1 MEMKIKYEDLIARC
15 EQLSSFESEGKVD
28 AAGQSRYL
36 EIHINEVDKL
46 LIQQYIAQA
55 RGILE
60 ERMERMIL
68 SSDSTKEPIYELKE
82 KPETSDFFP
91 FVEKIYGS
99 SLATIDVR
107 DNKAAP
113 TEYLSDIYYLD
124 GGEYNKFAISN
135 GHGTYY
141 THRDDVGEAYILGM
155 GRKLYKDKNGNK
167 YVSQG
172 RGLQDYEPLY
182 ERVVV
187 GYHDGFKW
195 SLRTDTRWKQNNS
208 LAKHVSEAI
217 VSYTMSAW
225 LSDKLP
231 ERVAFY
237 DTLFTASTEMAVKN
251 IFKKQ
256 APRYEE

>member
-1 MEMKIKYEDLIARC
+1 MEIKIKYEDLIARC

-46 LIQQYIAQA
+46 LIQQYITQA

-60 ERMERMIL
+60 ERMERMIA
-68 SSDSTKEPIYELKE
+68 SVTGNAGCEADEN
-82 KPETSDFFP
+82 F
-91 FVEKIYGS
+91 
-99 SLATIDVR
+99 DVH
-107 DNKAAP
+107 
-113 TEYLSDIYYLD
+113 DI
-124 GGEYNKFAISN
+124 
-135 GHGTYY
+135 
-141 THRDDVGEAYILGM
+141 
-155 GRKLYKDKNGNK
+155 
-167 YVSQG
+167 
-172 RGLQDYEPLY
+172 P
-182 ERVVV
+182 
-187 GYHDGFKW
+187 GFTW
-195 SLRTDTRWKQNNS
+195 TLRTDTRWKQNDS

-217 VSYTMSAW
+217 VAYTMSAW

>member
-1 MEMKIKYEDLIARC
+1 MEIKIKYEDLIARC

-46 LIQQYIAQA
+46 LIQQYITQA

-60 ERMERMIL
+60 ERMERMIAGVTGNAGI
-68 SSDSTKEPIYELKE
+68 SDESTENA
-82 KPETSDFFP
+82 
-91 FVEKIYGS
+91 VEI
-99 SLATIDVR
+99 
-107 DNKAAP
+107 P
-113 TEYLSDIYYLD
+113 
-124 GGEYNKFAISN
+124 
-135 GHGTYY
+135 
-141 THRDDVGEAYILGM
+141 
-155 GRKLYKDKNGNK
+155 
-167 YVSQG
+167 
-172 RGLQDYEPLY
+172 
-182 ERVVV
+182 
-187 GYHDGFKW
+187 GFTW
-195 SLRTDTRWKQNNS
+195 TLRTDTRWKQNNS

-217 VSYTMSAW
+217 VAYAMSAW

-237 DTLFTASTEMAVKN
+237 DTLFSASTEMAVKN

>member
-1 MEMKIKYEDLIARC
+1 MEVRFKYKDLIERC

-46 LIQQYIAQA
+46 LIQQYITQA

-60 ERMERMIL
+60 ERMERMIA
-68 SSDSTKEPIYELKE
+68 SVTGNAGISDESTEE
-82 KPETSDFFP
+82 D
-91 FVEKIYGS
+91 VEI
-99 SLATIDVR
+99 
-107 DNKAAP
+107 P
-113 TEYLSDIYYLD
+113 
-124 GGEYNKFAISN
+124 
-135 GHGTYY
+135 
-141 THRDDVGEAYILGM
+141 
-155 GRKLYKDKNGNK
+155 
-167 YVSQG
+167 
-172 RGLQDYEPLY
+172 
-182 ERVVV
+182 
-187 GYHDGFKW
+187 GFTW
-195 SLRTDTRWKQNNS
+195 TLRTDTRWKQNNS

-217 VSYTMSAW
+217 VAYAMSAW